1 MDKYS
6 NEKHRRW
13 LSGLQLPQVFSCSPN
28 HSVPPSM
35 PLARHILV
43 TISELLYMCIYVVMT
58 KIGQVKNLQEMQ

>member
-1 MDKYS
+1 M
-6 NEKHRRW
+6 
-13 LSGLQLPQVFSCSPN
+13 
-28 HSVPPSM
+28 PPSM